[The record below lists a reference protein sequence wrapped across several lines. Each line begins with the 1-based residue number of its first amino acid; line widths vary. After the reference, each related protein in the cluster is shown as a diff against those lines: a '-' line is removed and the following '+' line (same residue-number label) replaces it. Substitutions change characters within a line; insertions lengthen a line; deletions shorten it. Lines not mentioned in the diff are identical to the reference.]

1 MRIIEYTH
9 RHCHSI
15 IKDNPLYLQRYNQFM
30 GALASITDEELIM
43 DFNAR
48 KLAHPS
54 LKSITPGLNAIL
66 KQRRETIPGW
76 QSEVYIFNDRL
87 GLVNNTEWRL
97 DFACETFSVEVAFNH
112 GEAIAWNLLK
122 PTLAS
127 ELNHVEKAIQT
138 QLGIYV
144 CATDNMKR
152 QANIDG
158 ASGSF
163 EKVMRYLPAMMNQ
176 LTIPMMII
184 GLDGF
189 DTFAIDK
196 NTKSIVML

>member
-1 MRIIEYTH
+1 MRIIEYSH
-9 RHCHSI
+9 RHCDAI
-15 IKDNPLYLQRYNQFM
+15 IRSNPLFLQRYEEFM
-30 GALASITDEELIM
+30 GALRSITDEELIE

-48 KLAHPS
+48 KLAHTS
-54 LKSITPGLNAIL
+54 LKSITPGLNHIL
-66 KQRRETIPGW
+66 KERMDTIPGW
-76 QSEVYIFNDRL
+76 ENEVFIFNDTL

-152 QANIDG
+152 QANIDS

-189 DTFAIDK
+189 DTFKIDR
-196 NTKSIVML
+196 NTKNIVML

>member
-1 MRIIEYTH
+1 MRIIEYSH
-9 RHCHSI
+9 RHCEAI
-15 IKDNPLYLQRYNQFM
+15 IRSNPLFEQRYNEFM
-30 GALASITDEELIM
+30 GALASITDEELIN
-43 DFNAR
+43 DFNTR
-48 KLAHPS
+48 KVAHPS

-66 KQRRETIPGW
+66 KQRMEAIPGW
-76 QSEVYIFNDRL
+76 DDEVFIFNDTL

-189 DTFAIDK
+189 DTFRIDRT
-196 NTKSIVML
+196 TKSIVMI

>member
-1 MRIIEYTH
+1 MRIVEHSH
-9 RHCHSI
+9 RHCKSI
-15 IKDNPLYLQRYNQFM
+15 ILDNPLFLQRYNEFI
-30 GALASITDEELIM
+30 GALQSITDTELID
-43 DFNAR
+43 DFNSR
-48 KLAHPS
+48 KLEHTS
-54 LKSITPGLNAIL
+54 LKSITPGLNSIL
-66 KQRRETIPGW
+66 KERMDAIPGW
-76 QSEVYIFNDRL
+76 NSEVYIFNDTL

-152 QANIDG
+152 QANIDA
-158 ASGSF
+158 ASGSY
-163 EKVMRYLPAMMNQ
+163 EKVMRYLPALQNQ

-189 DTFAIDK
+189 ETFKIDK
-196 NTKSIVML
+196 ETKSIIML